1 MKKGKYFLKTVA
13 GILVGSLCLCACNAA
28 ESPKE
33 SSEEGSGQLESGQG
47 TVADVR
53 REQDME
59 IIDESNTFSDAYSVS
74 GEGII
79 LGRKNYHLDS
89 FGDNVWFFA
98 PEDDP
103 EAVQRELD
111 TLWGRQETNQFGD
124 VRYSVYFLPGEYDER
139 IQPKVGFYMQV
150 SGLGAMPDDVSL
162 YTVGCDAR
170 WLGDNNNHNATCNFW
185 RGVENLSARSY
196 VTWAVSQATFMRRV
210 HLEKT
215 MYLHDNNGWAS
226 GGFLSN
232 SKVELAINS
241 GSQQQWLSRN
251 CDWNTWIGENWNM
264 VFAGIEEGKS
274 PEGTWPE
281 HAYTDVPVVEEIR
294 EKPFLTYDGEKGF
307 GVYVPSARTEAVG
320 VDWNPGE
327 FVPLEDFYIA
337 KPFADTAETLNA
349 ALQSGKHLFLT
360 PGVYQLTEPIRIER
374 EGTIVLGTGLATLRS
389 MEGLACIEV
398 AGDAKVTLAGILF
411 DAGPKETECLLTVGA
426 GAESM
431 EAAAPETVALKT
443 AAPEAV
449 VSENREE
456 STDAVPSQTLL
467 ADLFFRVG
475 GAKEYD
481 TDVKCCVKL
490 HQDGI
495 LGDNFWVWRADHGSG
510 VGWNN
515 NRAANGILVSG
526 DDVTIYALMVEHF
539 QEYQTLWEGENG
551 KIIFYQCEIPYD
563 VPAQENWQS
572 HEGTV
577 NGFAS
582 VKIADTVKRHEA
594 WGLGIYLYN
603 RDAEV
608 ELHSAME
615 VPEDAE
621 DIRVHNICTVMITGN
636 PGMSHII
643 NEEGDAVTHGGA
655 RAVITEWNPRN

>member
-1 MKKGKYFLKTVA
+1 MKKGKYFFKAVA
-13 GILVGSLCLCACNAA
+13 GMLVSSLCLCACGKA
-28 ESPKE
+28 ESPEGE
-33 SSEEGSGQLESGQG
+33 SGVESRQPEAGIEAAEPDALQGMEADNADKTGSISEE
-47 TVADVR
+47 DR
-53 REQDME
+53 
-59 IIDESNTFSDAYSVS
+59 VS
-74 GEGII
+74 GEGI
-79 LGRKNYHLDS
+79 LSGRKNYHLDS

-103 EAVQRELD
+103 EAVQKELD

-124 VRYSVYFLPGEYDER
+124 VRYSVYFLSGEYDER
-139 IQPKVGFYMQV
+139 IQPKVGFYTQV
-150 SGLGAMPDDVSL
+150 AGLGAMPDDVSL

-196 VTWAVSQATFMRRV
+196 VTWAVSQATFMRRA

-215 MYLHDNNGWAS
+215 MYLHDSNGWAS

-232 SKVELAINS
+232 SKVELAVNS

-251 CDWNTWIGENWNM
+251 CDWGTWIGENWNM

-294 EKPFLTYDGEKGF
+294 EKPFLAYDEEKGF
-307 GVYVPSARTEAVG
+307 GVYAPSARTDAVG
-320 VDWNPGE
+320 VDWAPGE
-327 FVPLEDFYIA
+327 FVPMEDFYIA
-337 KPFADTAETLNA
+337 KPFEDTAETINT
-349 ALQSGKHLFLT
+349 ALRSGKHLFLT
-360 PGVYQLTEPIRIER
+360 PGIYQLTEPIRIER

-389 MEGLACIEV
+389 MEGNACMEV

-411 DAGPKETECLLTVGA
+411 DAGPKETEYLLAVGTGADTMDTDAAEA
-426 GAESM
+426 GAIKADTA
-431 EAAAPETVALKT
+431 EADAAEG
-443 AAPEAV
+443 
-449 VSENREE
+449 SEN
-456 STDAVPSQTLL
+456 AKTLL

-475 GAKEYD
+475 GAKGYA
-481 TDVKCCVKL
+481 TNVKCCVKL
-490 HQDGI
+490 CQDGI
-495 LGDNFWVWRADHGSG
+495 IGDNFWVWRADHGAG

-526 DDVTIYALMVEHF
+526 DDVTIYALLVEHF
-539 QEYQTLWEGENG
+539 QEYQTIWEGENG

-563 VPAQENWQS
+563 VPDQESWRS
-572 HEGTV
+572 HEGAV

-582 VKIADTVKRHEA
+582 IKIADTVRRHEA

-608 ELHSAME
+608 ELRSAME
-615 VPEDAE
+615 VPDGAE
-621 DIRVHNICTVMITGN
+621 DIRIHNICTVMITGN

-643 NEEGDAVTHGGA
+643 NEEGEAVTRGGA
-655 RAVITEWNPRN
+655 RAVITEWNPRNAE